1 MNGYIIPDNIQ
12 KDVTALKKYSD
23 RSRINF
29 TAEVDFKK

>member
-1 MNGYIIPDNIQ
+1 MNGYIIPDTIQ

-29 TAEVDFKK
+29 TTEVNLKK